1 MAGSCGAGSSSPA
14 CSPSRWASSQARS
27 STSSATRR
35 APSAGSATRRPNA
48 PRLDARLPAVDTIGR
63 RLRMRLLPALL
74 TALGVALLAN
84 GLTAFTTAFEDPPLP
99 RALPTYEPLPTFAG
113 TIILPS
119 PGPSAVVT
127 PAPTFPPGRVAT
139 RIVIRRLKIDLPI
152 MLPTDNYG
160 LFPLCD
166 VALYPP
172 LLGQPG
178 QGRTTYICAHAREGM
193 FLPLL
198 TASQNNNG
206 RRMLGMTVE
215 IYTSDNWLYLY
226 TITEV
231 RRHTLSLQDAI
242 DNRIERLWM
251 QTSEG
256 PEGTVPK
263 LQVVA
268 DFLAAEPTDHESAHP
283 KPRPRIC
290 S

>member
-1 MAGSCGAGSSSPA
+1 M
-14 CSPSRWASSQARS
+14 
-27 STSSATRR
+27 
-35 APSAGSATRRPNA
+35 
-48 PRLDARLPAVDTIGR
+48 DTIGR

-84 GLTAFTTAFEDPPLP
+84 GLTTFTTAVEDPPVP
-99 RALPTYEPLPTFAG
+99 RALPTYEPLPTFDG
-113 TIILPS
+113 TINLPS

-127 PAPTFPPGRVAT
+127 PAPTFPPDRVAT
-139 RIVIRRLKIDLPI
+139 RIVIRRLKIDLPV
-152 MLPTDNYG
+152 MLQTDNYG
-160 LFPLCD
+160 IFPLCD
-166 VALYPP
+166 VALYQP

-178 QGRTTYICAHAREGM
+178 QGRATYIYAHAREGM

-215 IYTSDNWLYLY
+215 VYTSDNWLFLY

-242 DNRIERLWM
+242 DTRTERLWM

-268 DFLAAEPTDHESAHP
+268 DFLTADRTDPESAHP
-283 KPRPRIC
+283 KPRPRVC
-290 S
+290 R